1 MKYTPQIIP
10 DLIVIEPNIFYDNRG
25 YFSEIYRED
34 LLIESIG
41 SNIKFVQDNESMSSK
56 GVLRGLHYQIPPFGQ
71 SKLLR
76 VTEGKILDITVDIRK
91 SSPTFGKHVALELS
105 SENMKQLFIPCGFA
119 HGFLVLSE
127 KAKINYK
134 IDNHYM
140 PEYDRG
146 IAFND
151 PQLGIDWPIPLEKLH
166 LSKKDKLHPNLYDAD
181 DLFE

>member
-1 MKYTPQIIP
+1 MNFVPQIIP
-10 DLIVIEPNIFYDNRG
+10 DLIIIEPNFYGDDRG

-34 LLIESIG
+34 FLSECIG
-41 SNIKFVQDNESMSSK
+41 SEVKFIQDNESMSTK
-56 GVLRGLHYQIPPFGQ
+56 GVLRGLHYQLPPFSQ

-76 VTEGKILDITVDIRK
+76 VVEGKILDLVVDIRR

-127 KAKINYK
+127 RAKINYK
-134 IDNHYM
+134 VDNYYM

-151 PQLGIDWPIPLEKLH
+151 PKLNIDWPFPLEKLQ
-166 LSKKDKLHPNLYDAD
+166 LSKKDKLHPNLYDSV
-181 DLFE
+181 DLLE

>member
-1 MKYTPQIIP
+1 MNFVPQIIP
-10 DLIVIEPNIFYDNRG
+10 DLIIIEPNFYGDDRG

-34 LLIESIG
+34 LLSECIG
-41 SNIKFVQDNESMSSK
+41 SEVKFIQDNESMSTK
-56 GVLRGLHYQIPPFGQ
+56 GVLRGLHYQLPPFGQ

-76 VTEGKILDITVDIRK
+76 VIEGKILDLVVDIRR

-127 KAKINYK
+127 RAKINYK
-134 IDNHYM
+134 VDNYYM

-151 PQLGIDWPIPLEKLH
+151 PKLNIDWPFPLEKLQ
-166 LSKKDKLHPNLYDAD
+166 LSKKDKLHPNLYDSV
-181 DLFE
+181 DLLE